1 MDPDKREMYLN
12 VEKQKFTGKRKQRKT
27 PLSKGVSN
35 VVPDKFK
42 CPDCDKPFAFVAPL
56 YIHAATT
63 HYNEQIKAKVHNIW
77 HKDIKANL
85 YPNITDLSNLWE
97 KSVFLIFYQPLLMK

>member
-63 HYNEQIKAKVHNIW
+63 HYNEQIKAKVHMIPIS
-77 HKDIKANL
+77 KQIC
-85 YPNITDLSNLWE
+85 IQIS
-97 KSVFLIFYQPLLMK
+97 